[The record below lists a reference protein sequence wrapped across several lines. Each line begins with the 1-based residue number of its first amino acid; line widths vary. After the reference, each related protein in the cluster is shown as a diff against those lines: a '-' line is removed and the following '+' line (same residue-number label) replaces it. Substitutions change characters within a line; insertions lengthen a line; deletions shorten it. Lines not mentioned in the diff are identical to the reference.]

1 MKIYIQ
7 DLKLDNLNITN
18 KFLQNF
24 CINTKLYDDM
34 YSSYGMY
41 RIENARTL
49 RKLDIIDGEVIY
61 IKNFV
66 EKYNIILDKTIIKK
80 IQEEVYNI
88 PNDVKIVNKIVKSYR
103 LRDKSPLL
111 MIIEINSESNNVHD
125 LYFQLNE
132 SYAAYSE
139 ADMENEFIKNDLI
152 SLIKLLS

>member
-34 YSSYGMY
+34 YSSYGIY